1 MKNINLIFFVC
12 GAIVVGF
19 FIYIQ
24 SDIHIGYNIYKHVE
38 YSKTAPITEAEK
50 IERIVEN
57 DNIQKDWRVVND
69 FIKLQLAVLI
79 LFSILFFVNFIYLY
93 YRDKRNIN

>member
-24 SDIHIGYNIYKHVE
+24 SNIHIGYNIYKHVE
-38 YSKTAPITEAEK
+38 YSKTAPITETEK

-57 DNIQKDWRVVND
+57 DNIQKDWSVVND
-69 FIKLQLAVLI
+69 FINLQLAVII

>member
-1 MKNINLIFFVC
+1 MKSINLIFFVC

-19 FIYIQ
+19 FAYIQ
-24 SDIHIGYNIYKHVE
+24 SNIHIGFNISKHVE

-50 IERIVEN
+50 IERIVAN
-57 DNIQKDWRVVND
+57 DNIQKDWEVVFD
-69 FIKLQLAVLI
+69 FINLQLWVII

-93 YRDKRNIN
+93 FRDKRNIN